1 MAMTGFKSKK
11 LSSNRGEI
19 MPRSELSI
27 QHWRFEDG
35 KTCPNPGSPFSMDP
49 PPRGWYC
56 WVYAQSVGEFDDWM
70 KKYCPKA
77 DCTHRFNSGNPMTTV
92 YINDDKEAVLFQL
105 KWM

>member
-11 LSSNRGEI
+11 LSSNRGET
-19 MPRSELSI
+19 MLRPGVSI

-35 KTCPNPGSPFSMDP
+35 KTCPNPGSRWESEPS
-49 PPRGWYC
+49 PRGWYC
-56 WVYAQSVGEFDDWM
+56 WVYTDDYGEFIDWM
-70 KKYCPKA
+70 EKNCPTT

-92 YINDDKEAVLFQL
+92 YIKEDHEAVLFQL

>member
-11 LSSNRGEI
+11 LSSNRGEG
-19 MPRSELSI
+19 MFVPKVSI

-35 KTCPNPGSPFSMDP
+35 MTCPNPGSQWPTDP

-56 WVYAQSVGEFDDWM
+56 WVYTRDVGDFNDWM
-70 KKYCPKA
+70 KKNCPKA

-92 YINDDKEAVLFQL
+92 YIKDDKEAVLFQL